1 MKIKKHD
8 FVLIDDELKCR
19 LHKVADMKIRIKK
32 NYINLLFLVN
42 KKYGSTFSF
51 INNKWVRIKKPKHK
65 LDIDYDED
73 IAGTNKDIYHN
84 NNSQKLTEENI
95 AEIKEMN
102 YENPYEIVQKLV
114 DNSATYN
121 EKTVIS
127 QFKYIQKKLKR
138 HLCQFTV
145 YECNIFNLVN
155 FYYKYF
161 PEKISYI
168 RVDYLANLLFHLNR
182 SVLIKGENK
191 QMLVQ
196 NNNGTTSIGPG
207 PEAEPEAEAAIG
219 ITPYD
224 KHNVII
230 YDDSHGLL
238 TSVINITY
246 EYNVNI
252 LSLVYKNTCG
262 SIIPSFGI
270 KKNTSIIKVKILDI
284 PNETRS
290 NKNIYFDENLNII
303 FPNVI
308 EENELINQTDKDIT
322 IKKNDYIE
330 TNIGESKEKTQE
342 LIVTTLSSELNKSNK
357 DVHENV
363 DNYKNEEKIEIR
375 DDTKKEETDDVIK
388 NNIKENSQKRKIE
401 QIYNNDTSINEAVK
415 KVHNNNNNDDH
426 INKKIIEDE
435 VKEKNNTWIE
445 INKIKKSIIDDINMR
460 KAESFVIIISSEFI
474 YNTNTDINLLAKTL
488 VSISLK
494 YLNND
499 NKIIIHTDDLNIS
512 NLFIQLLINS
522 KSFINIKLNEFILRE
537 HQVIKRRTHP
547 TIKNAKLGDGFLL
560 TALKVESW

>member
-8 FVLIDDELKCR
+8 FVLIDDDLKCR
-19 LHKVADMKIRIKK
+19 LHKVADMKIKIKK
-32 NYINLLFLVN
+32 NYINLMFLVN

-51 INNKWVRIKKPKHK
+51 INNKWVRIKKQKHK

-73 IAGTNKDIYHN
+73 ITGTNKDIYHN

-145 YECNIFNLVN
+145 YECNIFNLAN

-182 SVLIKGENK
+182 NILIKDDANK
-191 QMLVQ
+191 MLVHNDNSQ
-196 NNNGTTSIGPG
+196 DCKNSENCENDTNRDLCNNT
-207 PEAEPEAEAAIG
+207 G
-219 ITPYD
+219 ITDIETKAETEIEKVVDNIPFD
-224 KHNVII
+224 KHNIII

-238 TSVINITY
+238 TSVINIVY
-246 EYNVNI
+246 DYNVNI

-270 KKNTSIIKVKILDI
+270 KKNTSIAKVKILDP
-284 PNETRS
+284 PNDIRT
-290 NKNIYFDENLNII
+290 NKNIYLDENLNIV
-303 FPNVI
+303 FPNVV
-308 EENELINQTDKDIT
+308 ENNELINPSDKNGT
-322 IKKNDYIE
+322 INTFDNVE
-330 TNIGESKEKTQE
+330 TNLDESKRKEQE
-342 LIVTTLSSELNKSNK
+342 LIAPLGNEL
-357 DVHENV
+357 
-363 DNYKNEEKIEIR
+363 
-375 DDTKKEETDDVIK
+375 KKEETGDEVK
-388 NNIKENSQKRKIE
+388 SNITENSQKRKVE
-401 QIYNNDTSINEAVK
+401 QIYNNDTNINGAVK
-415 KVHNNNNNDDH
+415 KVHYTNEH
-426 INKKIIEDE
+426 IKKKINEDE
-435 VKEKNNTWIE
+435 IKEKNNLFIE
-445 INKIKKSIIDDINMR
+445 INKMKKNIIDDINIR

-488 VSISLK
+488 ISISLK

-499 NKIIIHTDDLNIS
+499 NKIIIHTDDFNIS
-512 NLFIQLLINS
+512 NLFMQLLINS
-522 KSFINIKLNEFILRE
+522 KSYINIKLNEFILRE

-547 TIKNAKLGDGFLL
+547 AIKNAKLGDGFLL

>member
-8 FVLIDDELKCR
+8 FVLIDDDLKCR
-19 LHKVADMKIRIKK
+19 LHKVADMKIKIKK
-32 NYINLLFLVN
+32 NYINLMFLVN

-51 INNKWVRIKKPKHK
+51 INNKWVRIKKQKHK

-73 IAGTNKDIYHN
+73 ITGTNKDIYHN

-145 YECNIFNLVN
+145 YECNIFNLAN

-182 SVLIKGENK
+182 TVLIKDGNN
-191 QMLVQ
+191 QMLAHNDDSKNCKDDTNPDLC
-196 NNNGTTSIGPG
+196 NNT
-207 PEAEPEAEAAIG
+207 G
-219 ITPYD
+219 IANIETKGESENEKVVDNSPFD
-224 KHNVII
+224 KHNIII

-238 TSVINITY
+238 TSVINIVY
-246 EYNVNI
+246 DYNVNI

-270 KKNTSIIKVKILDI
+270 KKNTSIAKVKILDP
-284 PNETRS
+284 PNDIRT
-290 NKNIYFDENLNII
+290 NKHIYFDENLNIV
-303 FPNVI
+303 FPNVV
-308 EENELINQTDKDIT
+308 ENNELINQADKNGVINTFD
-322 IKKNDYIE
+322 NVE
-330 TNIGESKEKTQE
+330 TNLNESKRKEQE
-342 LIVTTLSSELNKSNK
+342 VIATLGNGLKKDEIGDDVKSN
-357 DVHENV
+357 
-363 DNYKNEEKIEIR
+363 I
-375 DDTKKEETDDVIK
+375 T
-388 NNIKENSQKRKIE
+388 ENSQKRKVE
-401 QIYNNDTSINEAVK
+401 QIYNNDTNINENVK
-415 KVHNNNNNDDH
+415 KVHYTNEH
-426 INKKIIEDE
+426 IKKKINENE
-435 VKEKNNTWIE
+435 MKEKNNLFIE
-445 INKIKKSIIDDINMR
+445 INKMKKNIINDINMR

-488 VSISLK
+488 ISISLK

-499 NKIIIHTDDLNIS
+499 NKIIIHTDDFNIS
-512 NLFIQLLINS
+512 NLFMQLLINS
-522 KSFINIKLNEFILRE
+522 KSYINIKLNEFILRE

-547 TIKNAKLGDGFLL
+547 AIKNAKLGDGFLL

>member
-8 FVLIDDELKCR
+8 FVLIDDDLKCR
-19 LHKVADMKIRIKK
+19 LHKVADMKIKIKK
-32 NYINLLFLVN
+32 NYINLMFLVN
-42 KKYGSTFSF
+42 KKYGSTFSY
-51 INNKWVRIKKPKHK
+51 INNKWVRIKKQKHK

-73 IAGTNKDIYHN
+73 ITGTNKDIYHN

-145 YECNIFNLVN
+145 YECNIFNLAN

-182 SVLIKGENK
+182 SVLVKSGNN
-191 QMLVQ
+191 QMLLHNENSKNCGNDTNPALC
-196 NNNGTTSIGPG
+196 NNAGETSIETKTEGG
-207 PEAEPEAEAAIG
+207 TEKVVDNISF
-219 ITPYD
+219 D
-224 KHNVII
+224 KHNIII

-238 TSVINITY
+238 TSVINIVY
-246 EYNVNI
+246 DYNVNI
-252 LSLVYKNTCG
+252 VSLVHKNTCG

-270 KKNTSIIKVKILDI
+270 RKNTSIAKVKILDP
-284 PNETRS
+284 PNDTRTS
-290 NKNIYFDENLNII
+290 KHIYLDENLNIV
-303 FPNVI
+303 FPNVV
-308 EENELINQTDKDIT
+308 ENNEFINQSDKNGAINTFD
-322 IKKNDYIE
+322 NVE
-330 TNIGESKEKTQE
+330 TNFDESKRKEQE
-342 LIVTTLSSELNKSNK
+342 LITALGSEL
-357 DVHENV
+357 
-363 DNYKNEEKIEIR
+363 
-375 DDTKKEETDDVIK
+375 KKEETADEVK
-388 NNIKENSQKRKIE
+388 SNVTENSQKRKVE
-401 QIYNNDTSINEAVK
+401 QIYNNDININETVK
-415 KVHNNNNNDDH
+415 KAHYTNDH
-426 INKKIIEDE
+426 IKKKINEDE
-435 VKEKNNTWIE
+435 MKEKNNLFIE
-445 INKIKKSIIDDINMR
+445 INKMKKNIINDINMR

-488 VSISLK
+488 ISISLK

-499 NKIIIHTDDLNIS
+499 NKIIIHTDDFNIS
-512 NLFIQLLINS
+512 NIFMQLLINS
-522 KSFINIKLNEFILRE
+522 KSYINIKLNEFILRE

-547 TIKNAKLGDGFLL
+547 AIKNAKLGDGFLL

>member
-8 FVLIDDELKCR
+8 FVLIDDDLKCR
-19 LHKVADMKIRIKK
+19 LHKVADMKIKIKK
-32 NYINLLFLVN
+32 NYINLMFLVN

-51 INNKWVRIKKPKHK
+51 INNKWVRIKKQKHK

-73 IAGTNKDIYHN
+73 ITGTNKDIYHN

-182 SVLIKGENK
+182 NVLIKDGTNKMLIHNGNSQDCKNSENCENDTNPA
-191 QMLVQ
+191 LC
-196 NNNGTTSIGPG
+196 NNS
-207 PEAEPEAEAAIG
+207 G
-219 ITPYD
+219 ITNIETKAETETEKVVDNIPFD
-224 KHNVII
+224 KHNIII

-238 TSVINITY
+238 TSVINIVY
-246 EYNVNI
+246 DYNVNI

-270 KKNTSIIKVKILDI
+270 KKNTSIAKVKILDP
-284 PNETRS
+284 PNDIRT
-290 NKNIYFDENLNII
+290 NKNIYFDENLNIV
-303 FPNVI
+303 FPNVL
-308 EENELINQTDKDIT
+308 ENNELINQSDKNGT
-322 IKKNDYIE
+322 INTFDNVE
-330 TNIGESKEKTQE
+330 TNLDESKRKEQE
-342 LIVTTLSSELNKSNK
+342 LVAALGNEL
-357 DVHENV
+357 
-363 DNYKNEEKIEIR
+363 
-375 DDTKKEETDDVIK
+375 KKEETGNEVK
-388 NNIKENSQKRKIE
+388 SNVTENSQKRKVE
-401 QIYNNDTSINEAVK
+401 QIYNNDTNINETVK
-415 KVHNNNNNDDH
+415 KVHYTNEH
-426 INKKIIEDE
+426 IKKKINEDE
-435 VKEKNNTWIE
+435 MKEKNNLFIE
-445 INKIKKSIIDDINMR
+445 INKMKKNIVDDINMR

-488 VSISLK
+488 ISISLK

-499 NKIIIHTDDLNIS
+499 NKIIIHTDDFNIS
-512 NLFIQLLINS
+512 NLFMQLLINS
-522 KSFINIKLNEFILRE
+522 KSYINIKLNEFILRE

-547 TIKNAKLGDGFLL
+547 AIKNAKLGDGFLL

>member
-8 FVLIDDELKCR
+8 FVLIDDDLKCR
-19 LHKVADMKIRIKK
+19 LHKVADMKIKIKK
-32 NYINLLFLVN
+32 NYINLMFLVN

-51 INNKWVRIKKPKHK
+51 INNKWVRIKKQKHK

-73 IAGTNKDIYHN
+73 ITGTNKDIYHN

-145 YECNIFNLVN
+145 YECNIFNLAN

-182 SVLIKGENK
+182 NVLIKDGTN
-191 QMLVQ
+191 QMLVHND
-196 NNNGTTSIGPG
+196 NNQDCKNSENCENDTNPALCNNSEITNI
-207 PEAEPEAEAAIG
+207 ETKAETETEKVVDNIPF
-219 ITPYD
+219 D
-224 KHNVII
+224 KHNIII

-238 TSVINITY
+238 TSVINIVY
-246 EYNVNI
+246 DYNVNI

-270 KKNTSIIKVKILDI
+270 KKNTSIAKVKILDP
-284 PNETRS
+284 PNDIRTNR
-290 NKNIYFDENLNII
+290 NIYFDENLNIV
-303 FPNVI
+303 FPNIV
-308 EENELINQTDKDIT
+308 ENNELINQSDKNGT
-322 IKKNDYIE
+322 INTFDNVE
-330 TNIGESKEKTQE
+330 TNLDESKRKEQE
-342 LIVTTLSSELNKSNK
+342 LVAALGNEL
-357 DVHENV
+357 
-363 DNYKNEEKIEIR
+363 
-375 DDTKKEETDDVIK
+375 KKEETGDEVK
-388 NNIKENSQKRKIE
+388 SNVTENSQKRKVE
-401 QIYNNDTSINEAVK
+401 QIYNNDTNINETVK
-415 KVHNNNNNDDH
+415 KVHYTNEH
-426 INKKIIEDE
+426 IKKKINEDE
-435 VKEKNNTWIE
+435 MKEKNNLFIE
-445 INKIKKSIIDDINMR
+445 INKMKKNIVDDINMR

-488 VSISLK
+488 ISISLK

-499 NKIIIHTDDLNIS
+499 NKIIIHTDDFNIS
-512 NLFIQLLINS
+512 NLFMELLINS
-522 KSFINIKLNEFILRE
+522 KSYINIKLNEFILRE

-547 TIKNAKLGDGFLL
+547 AIKNAKLGDGFLL

>member
-8 FVLIDDELKCR
+8 FVLIDDDLKCR
-19 LHKVADMKIRIKK
+19 LHKVADMKIKIKK
-32 NYINLLFLVN
+32 NYINLMFLVN
-42 KKYGSTFSF
+42 KKYGSTFSY
-51 INNKWVRIKKPKHK
+51 INNKWVRIKKQKHK

-73 IAGTNKDIYHN
+73 ITGTNKDIYHN

-145 YECNIFNLVN
+145 YECNIFNLAN

-182 SVLIKGENK
+182 SVLVKSGNN
-191 QMLVQ
+191 QMLLHNENSENCGNDTNPALC
-196 NNNGTTSIGPG
+196 NNAGETSI
-207 PEAEPEAEAAIG
+207 ETKAEGGTEKVVDNISF
-219 ITPYD
+219 D
-224 KHNVII
+224 KHNIII

-238 TSVINITY
+238 TSVINIVY
-246 EYNVNI
+246 DYNVNI
-252 LSLVYKNTCG
+252 VSLVHKNTCG

-270 KKNTSIIKVKILDI
+270 RKNTSIAKVKILDP
-284 PNETRS
+284 PNDTRT
-290 NKNIYFDENLNII
+290 NKHIYLDENLNIV
-303 FPNVI
+303 FPNVV
-308 EENELINQTDKDIT
+308 ENNEFINQSDKNGAINTFD
-322 IKKNDYIE
+322 NVE
-330 TNIGESKEKTQE
+330 TNFDESKRKEQE
-342 LIVTTLSSELNKSNK
+342 LITALGSELKKEGTGDEVKSN
-357 DVHENV
+357 V
-363 DNYKNEEKIEIR
+363 
-375 DDTKKEETDDVIK
+375 T
-388 NNIKENSQKRKIE
+388 ENSQKRKVE
-401 QIYNNDTSINEAVK
+401 QIYNNDININETVK
-415 KVHNNNNNDDH
+415 KIHYTNDH
-426 INKKIIEDE
+426 IKKKINEDE
-435 VKEKNNTWIE
+435 MKEKNNLFIE
-445 INKIKKSIIDDINMR
+445 INKMKKNIINDINMR

-488 VSISLK
+488 ISISLK

-499 NKIIIHTDDLNIS
+499 NKIIIHTDDFNIS
-512 NLFIQLLINS
+512 NLFMQLLINS
-522 KSFINIKLNEFILRE
+522 KSYINIKLNEFILRE

-547 TIKNAKLGDGFLL
+547 AIKNAKLGDGFLL

>member
-8 FVLIDDELKCR
+8 FVLIDDDLKCR
-19 LHKVADMKIRIKK
+19 LHKVADMKIKIKK
-32 NYINLLFLVN
+32 NYINLMFLVN
-42 KKYGSTFSF
+42 KKYGSTFSY
-51 INNKWVRIKKPKHK
+51 INNKWVRIKKQKHK

-73 IAGTNKDIYHN
+73 ITGTNKDIYHN

-145 YECNIFNLVN
+145 YECNIFNLAN

-182 SVLIKGENK
+182 SVLVKSGNN
-191 QMLVQ
+191 QMLLHNENSEDCKNSENCGNDTNPALC
-196 NNNGTTSIGPG
+196 NNAGETSI
-207 PEAEPEAEAAIG
+207 ETKTEVETEKVVDNISF
-219 ITPYD
+219 D
-224 KHNVII
+224 KHNIII

-238 TSVINITY
+238 TSVINIVY
-246 EYNVNI
+246 DYNVNI
-252 LSLVYKNTCG
+252 VSLVHKNTCG

-270 KKNTSIIKVKILDI
+270 RKNTSIAKVKILDP
-284 PNETRS
+284 PNDTRT
-290 NKNIYFDENLNII
+290 NKHIYLDENLNIV
-303 FPNVI
+303 FPNVV
-308 EENELINQTDKDIT
+308 ENNEFINQSDKNGAINTFD
-322 IKKNDYIE
+322 NVE
-330 TNIGESKEKTQE
+330 TNFDESKRKEQE
-342 LIVTTLSSELNKSNK
+342 LITALGSELKKEGTGDEVKSN
-357 DVHENV
+357 V
-363 DNYKNEEKIEIR
+363 
-375 DDTKKEETDDVIK
+375 T
-388 NNIKENSQKRKIE
+388 ENSQKRKVE
-401 QIYNNDTSINEAVK
+401 QIYNNDINMNETVKKIHYTNDHIKKKINE
-415 KVHNNNNNDDH
+415 
-426 INKKIIEDE
+426 DE
-435 VKEKNNTWIE
+435 MKEKNNLFIE
-445 INKIKKSIIDDINMR
+445 INKMKKNIINDINMR

-488 VSISLK
+488 ISISLK

-499 NKIIIHTDDLNIS
+499 NKIIIHTDDFNIS
-512 NLFIQLLINS
+512 NLFMQLLINS
-522 KSFINIKLNEFILRE
+522 KSYINIKLNEFILRE

-547 TIKNAKLGDGFLL
+547 AIKNAKLGDGFLL

>member
-8 FVLIDDELKCR
+8 FVLIDDDLKCR
-19 LHKVADMKIRIKK
+19 LHKVADMKIKIKK
-32 NYINLLFLVN
+32 NYINLMFLVN

-51 INNKWVRIKKPKHK
+51 INNKWVRIKKQKHK

-73 IAGTNKDIYHN
+73 ITGTNKDIYHN

-182 SVLIKGENK
+182 NVLIKDGAN
-191 QMLVQ
+191 QMLIHNDNSQ
-196 NNNGTTSIGPG
+196 DCKNSENCENDTNPALCNNS
-207 PEAEPEAEAAIG
+207 G
-219 ITPYD
+219 ITNIETKAETETEKVVNNIPFD
-224 KHNVII
+224 KHNIII

-238 TSVINITY
+238 TSVINIVY
-246 EYNVNI
+246 DYNVNI

-270 KKNTSIIKVKILDI
+270 KKNTSIAKVKILDP
-284 PNETRS
+284 PNDIRT
-290 NKNIYFDENLNII
+290 NKNMYFDENLNIV
-303 FPNVI
+303 FPNVV
-308 EENELINQTDKDIT
+308 ENNELINQSDKNGT
-322 IKKNDYIE
+322 INTFDNVE
-330 TNIGESKEKTQE
+330 TNLDESKRKEQE
-342 LIVTTLSSELNKSNK
+342 LVAALG
-357 DVHENV
+357 
-363 DNYKNEEKIEIR
+363 NEM
-375 DDTKKEETDDVIK
+375 KKEETGDEVK
-388 NNIKENSQKRKIE
+388 SNITENSQKRKVE
-401 QIYNNDTSINEAVK
+401 QIYNNDTNINETVK
-415 KVHNNNNNDDH
+415 KVHYTNEH
-426 INKKIIEDE
+426 IKKKINEDE
-435 VKEKNNTWIE
+435 MKEKNNLFIE
-445 INKIKKSIIDDINMR
+445 INKMKKNIVDDINMR

-488 VSISLK
+488 ISISLK

-499 NKIIIHTDDLNIS
+499 NKIIIHTDDFNIS
-512 NLFIQLLINS
+512 NLFMQLLINS
-522 KSFINIKLNEFILRE
+522 KSYINIKLNEFILRE

-547 TIKNAKLGDGFLL
+547 AIKNAKLGDGFLL